1 MCMCVCAK
9 HSVTY
14 LRCTKARALVNSKS
28 NNLNPAILDSRL
40 INYSNENYANDC
52 TQFKTLSKY
61 SNYFTQ
67 MLILS
72 AEII

>member
-1 MCMCVCAK
+1 MCVK

-14 LRCTKARALVNSKS
+14 LRCIKARALVNSRS
-28 NNLNPAILDSRL
+28 NDLNPAILDSRL
-40 INYSNENYANDC
+40 INYSNKYANDR

-61 SNYFTQ
+61 SNYLIQVT
-67 MLILS
+67 ILS